1 MRLVHSREPPAGVG
15 RRDKVV
21 PMTSAADPD
30 FAAQWNSLDKGTRR
44 QIRRLIRVGRP
55 QENAENARFA
65 VRFAAYQRTRPWS
78 RYFWLWLL
86 PLFVG
91 GFYAGAQIHPIVIGV
106 VGGLAANAVL
116 VRWNFSRTPKVNAAL
131 LDS

>member
-1 MRLVHSREPPAGVG
+1 MFAPGPRRAR
-15 RRDKVV
+15 RRDKVGA
-21 PMTSAADPD
+21 MTSTADPD
-30 FAAQWNSLDKGTRR
+30 FAAQWNGLDKGSRR

-55 QENAENARFA
+55 QESAENARFA
-65 VRFAAYQRTRPWS
+65 VRFADYQRTRPWS

-91 GFYAGAQIHPIVIGV
+91 GFYAGAQIHPIVIGI

-116 VRWNFSRTPKVNAAL
+116 VRWNYSRTAKVNATL
-131 LDS
+131 LDT